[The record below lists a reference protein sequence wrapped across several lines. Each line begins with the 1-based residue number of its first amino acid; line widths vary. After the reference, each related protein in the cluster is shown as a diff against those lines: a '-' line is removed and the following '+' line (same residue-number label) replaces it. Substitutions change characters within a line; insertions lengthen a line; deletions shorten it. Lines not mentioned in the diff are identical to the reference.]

1 MHIFSFFINDDVNFI
16 IDDISR
22 ANFNS
27 YYYYT
32 DLNTLINNVVDRC
45 PISFYK
51 KHGFYQRGGNIKAN
65 KNKKAINKQYKTK
78 RQRQRTNKKNKS
90 TRKRNTHN

>member
-1 MHIFSFFINDDVNFI
+1 MVNI
-16 IDDISR
+16 
-22 ANFNS
+22 
-27 YYYYT
+27 
-32 DLNTLINNVVDRC
+32 LNLEVEYVDRC

-51 KHGFYQRGGNIKAN
+51 KHGFYQRGGNRKAN